1 MPSQN
6 KLDQYYMSLA
16 LRVAEL
22 SHGVR
27 ARVGSC
33 LVTENDVSILSC
45 NGLPEALGND
55 LEYEAFGSVNID
67 SIDLSVTGGY
77 YLPQH
82 NQVVIPVP
90 EKGLISK
97 PTVIHAE
104 LNAVLK
110 CAKEGVSVK
119 GATIYTTL
127 SCCAQCASM
136 LASCGISRVV
146 YLEEYRDTSG
156 IDILKTCGIVVD
168 KLNSEF

>member
-27 ARVGSC
+27 AKVGSC

-45 NGLPEALGND
+45 NGLPKALGNE
-55 LEYEAFGSVNID
+55 LEFVEFGCGS
-67 SIDLSVTGGY
+67 LT
-77 YLPQH
+77 
-82 NQVVIPVP
+82 
-90 EKGLISK
+90 SK
-97 PTVIHAE
+97 KEVIHAE
-104 LNAVLK
+104 LNTVLK

-127 SCCAQCASM
+127 SPCKACSSM
-136 LASCGISRVV
+136 LASCGVKRVV

-156 IDILKTCGIVVD
+156 IEILKTCGIVVD

>member
-27 ARVGSC
+27 AKVGSC

-45 NGLPEALGND
+45 NGLPTALGNE
-55 LEYEAFGSVNID
+55 LEFVEFGCGS
-67 SIDLSVTGGY
+67 LT
-77 YLPQH
+77 
-82 NQVVIPVP
+82 
-90 EKGLISK
+90 SK
-97 PTVIHAE
+97 KEVIHAE
-104 LNAVLK
+104 LNTVLK

-136 LASCGISRVV
+136 LASCGVKRVV

-156 IDILKTCGIVVD
+156 IEILKTCGIVVD

>member
-6 KLDQYYMSLA
+6 KLDQYHMSLA

-27 ARVGSC
+27 AKVGAC
-33 LVTENDVSILSC
+33 LVTESDITILGT
-45 NGLPEALGND
+45 NGKPKPLGNQ
-55 LEYEAFGSVNID
+55 LEELKPIG
-67 SIDLSVTGGY
+67 L
-77 YLPQH
+77 H
-82 NQVVIPVP
+82 NGCVV
-90 EKGLISK
+90 KGLNLVTSES
-97 PTVIHAE
+97 VIHAE
-104 LNAVLK
+104 LNTILK

-127 SCCAQCASM
+127 SCCSQCASM

-156 IDILKTCGIVVD
+156 VDILKTCGIVVD

>member
-27 ARVGSC
+27 AKVGAC
-33 LVTENDVSILSC
+33 LVTENDLTVLGT
-45 NGLPEALGND
+45 NGLPKALGNE
-55 LEYEAFGSVNID
+55 LEFVEFGCGS
-67 SIDLSVTGGY
+67 LT
-77 YLPQH
+77 
-82 NQVVIPVP
+82 
-90 EKGLISK
+90 SK
-97 PTVIHAE
+97 KEVIHAE
-104 LNAVLK
+104 LNTILK

-136 LASCGISRVV
+136 LASCGVSRVV
-146 YLEEYRDTSG
+146 YLEEYRDTKG
-156 IDILKTCGIVVD
+156 IEVLKQCGIIVE

>member
-27 ARVGSC
+27 AKVGSC
-33 LVTENDVSILSC
+33 LVTENDVTILSC
-45 NGLPEALGND
+45 NGLPKSLGNV
-55 LEYEAFGSVNID
+55 LEELKPYEPING
-67 SIDLSVTGGY
+67 
-77 YLPQH
+77 
-82 NQVVIPVP
+82 VVI
-90 EKGLISK
+90 KGFQLVSK
-97 PTVIHAE
+97 SEVIHAE
-104 LNAVLK
+104 LNSILK

-136 LASCGISRVV
+136 LASCGIKRLVF
-146 YLEEYRDTSG
+146 LEEYRDTKG
-156 IDILKTCGIVVD
+156 IEILEKCGIIVE
-168 KLNSEF
+168 KLEGEFKK

>member
-1 MPSQN
+1 MPEQI

-27 ARVGSC
+27 GKVGSC
-33 LVTENDVSILSC
+33 LVTESDITVLGT
-45 NGLPEALGND
+45 NGLPKALGND
-55 LEYEAFGSVNID
+55 LEFKEFGCSGI
-67 SIDLSVTGGY
+67 TTK
-77 YLPQH
+77 Q
-82 NQVVIPVP
+82 
-90 EKGLISK
+90 E
-97 PTVIHAE
+97 VIHAE
-104 LNAVLK
+104 LNTILK

-136 LASCGISRVV
+136 LASCGVSRVV

-156 IDILKTCGIVVD
+156 IDILNECGIVVD

>member
-45 NGLPEALGND
+45 NGLPTALGNA
-55 LEYEAFGSVNID
+55 LEELKPYEPING
-67 SIDLSVTGGY
+67 VTINGFQ
-77 YLPQH
+77 L
-82 NQVVIPVP
+82 V
-90 EKGLISK
+90 SK
-97 PTVIHAE
+97 SEVIHAE
-104 LNAVLK
+104 LNTILK

-127 SCCAQCASM
+127 SCCSQCASM
-136 LASCGISRVV
+136 LASCGVKRVV
-146 YLEEYRDTSG
+146 FLEEYRDTKG
-156 IDILKTCGIVVD
+156 IDILKQCGIVVE
-168 KLNSEF
+168 KLDSEF

>member
-27 ARVGSC
+27 AKVGSC

-45 NGLPEALGND
+45 NGLPKALGNE
-55 LEYEAFGSVNID
+55 LEFVEFGCGS
-67 SIDLSVTGGY
+67 LT
-77 YLPQH
+77 
-82 NQVVIPVP
+82 
-90 EKGLISK
+90 SK
-97 PTVIHAE
+97 KEVIHAE
-104 LNAVLK
+104 LNTVLK

-136 LASCGISRVV
+136 LASCGVKRVV

-156 IDILKTCGIVVD
+156 IDILNECGIVVD

>member
-45 NGLPEALGND
+45 NGLPTALGNA
-55 LEYEAFGSVNID
+55 LEELKPYEPVNG
-67 SIDLSVTGGY
+67 VT
-77 YLPQH
+77 
-82 NQVVIPVP
+82 I
-90 EKGLISK
+90 KGLQLVTKSE
-97 PTVIHAE
+97 VIHAE

-127 SCCAQCASM
+127 SCCSQCASM
-136 LASCGISRVV
+136 LASCGVKRVV
-146 YLEEYRDTSG
+146 FLEEYRDTKG
-156 IDILKTCGIVVD
+156 IDILKQCGIVVE
-168 KLNSEF
+168 KLDSEFKK

>member
-27 ARVGSC
+27 AKVGSC
-33 LVTENDVSILSC
+33 LVTENDLTVLGT
-45 NGLPEALGND
+45 NGLPKALGNV
-55 LEYEAFGSVNID
+55 LEYEEYEYVPTYGTS
-67 SIDLSVTGGY
+67 LKTH
-77 YLPQH
+77 QH
-82 NQVVIPVP
+82 
-90 EKGLISK
+90 
-97 PTVIHAE
+97 VIHSE
-104 LNAVLK
+104 LNTILK

-127 SCCAQCASM
+127 SPCRACSSM

>member
-27 ARVGSC
+27 AKVGSC

-45 NGLPEALGND
+45 NGLPKALGNE
-55 LEYEAFGSVNID
+55 LEFVEFGCGS
-67 SIDLSVTGGY
+67 LT
-77 YLPQH
+77 
-82 NQVVIPVP
+82 
-90 EKGLISK
+90 SK
-97 PTVIHAE
+97 KEVIHAE
-104 LNAVLK
+104 LNTVLK
-110 CAKEGVSVK
+110 CAKEGISVK

-156 IDILKTCGIVVD
+156 IDILNECGIVVD